1 MLGGKKVSGSLTAL
15 QCTPVGEGAA
25 AVIVASEDG
34 IKRLGINPERAVR
47 VTASVGRSERVY
59 PQGIGADAALTRETV
74 ELALAE
80 AKRAPGDLDIIEL
93 HDAFTVEELHYI
105 ESIGLC
111 AEGQGIAML
120 KEGALDIGGRCA
132 VNPSGGLIAMG
143 HPIGRT
149 GIGQIGEITM
159 QLRGEARARQHRD
172 ARVGLAHMVGIGAV
186 CYVHILERRG

>member
-1 MLGGKKVSGSLTAL
+1 MGSASRIRSFLL
-15 QCTPVGEGAA
+15 RVPVLVAILLLAGLHAPAA
-25 AVIVASEDG
+25 AQ
-34 IKRLGINPERAVR
+34 ERQGWSLRDLFAPR
-47 VTASVGRSERVY
+47 RSERVY
-59 PQGIGADAALTRETV
+59 PPGVGFDAALTRETV

-80 AKRAPGDLDIIEL
+80 AKRTPGDLDIIEL

-120 KEGALDIGGRCA
+120 KDGALDIGGRCA

-143 HPIGRT
+143 HPIGPT

-159 QLRGEARARQHRD
+159 QLRGEAGARQHRD
-172 ARVGLAHMVGIGAV
+172 ARVGLAHMVGVGAV
-186 CYVHILERRG
+186 CYVHLLERSA